1 MRVIVLQRPTAK
13 ELLKHRFIKSAKKTN
28 LLMELIERRQRYIEA
43 VGPDGSDHSD
53 DEKNDDKGDD
63 KDLPDWEWDE
73 TVKMKDGQLSNL
85 QAKHDAKSDSKGATK
100 SSSSNTNNTSSSSS
114 DKQRKPSSAR
124 SGSTS
129 DKDKDKDKKKKADLE
144 SPKGSTTQSTG
155 STASKSS
162 NGTTPALTQ
171 ASQAV
176 AQNTAATASNT
187 AAPSTPTAQQQGSR
201 PSALTSV
208 IYPALSK
215 LLKTNKDEAVVHA
228 LAQLKLAF
236 DAAEKA
242 QSGITHN
249 FIAQIIETLKR

>member
-1 MRVIVLQRPTAK
+1 
-13 ELLKHRFIKSAKKTN
+13 
-28 LLMELIERRQRYIEA
+28 MELIERRQRYIEA
-43 VGPDGSDHSD
+43 VGPEGSDHSD
-53 DEKNDDKGDD
+53 EDRNSDRGDD

-73 TVKMKDGQLSNL
+73 TVKMKEGQLSNL
-85 QAKHDAKSDSKGATK
+85 QAKHDAKNDSKSASSTK
-100 SSSSNTNNTSSSSS
+100 TSSNTNNTSTSSSGS

-124 SGSTS
+124 SSSTS
-129 DKDKDKDKKKKADLE
+129 EKDKDKKKKADLE
-144 SPKGSTTQSTG
+144 SPKGTSTTQSTG

-162 NGTTPALTQ
+162 NGATPSLTQ

-187 AAPSTPTAQQQGSR
+187 APATPTGQQGQGSR

>member
-1 MRVIVLQRPTAK
+1 
-13 ELLKHRFIKSAKKTN
+13 
-28 LLMELIERRQRYIEA
+28 MELIERRQRYIEA

-53 DEKNDDKGDD
+53 EDKNDDKGDD

-85 QAKHDAKSDSKGATK
+85 QAKHDSKADSKSATK
-100 SSSSNTNNTSSSSS
+100 TASNTNNTSTSSSSS

-124 SGSTS
+124 SSSTS
-129 DKDKDKDKKKKADLE
+129 EKDKDKKKKADLE

-187 AAPSTPTAQQQGSR
+187 PSTPTGQAGQGNR

>member
-1 MRVIVLQRPTAK
+1 VTDPSQRPTAK

-43 VGPDGSDHSD
+43 VGPEGSDPSD
-53 DEKNDDKGDD
+53 DEKGDDKGDD

-73 TVKMKDGQLSNL
+73 TVKMKEGQLSHL
-85 QAKHDAKSDSKGATK
+85 QAKHDTKNDVKSTATK
-100 SSSSNTNNTSSSSS
+100 SASNTNSTASDKTRKASSSDRTSSDKGSRTSSSSAS
-114 DKQRKPSSAR
+114 D
-124 SGSTS
+124 
-129 DKDKDKDKKKKADLE
+129 DKKKKKDLD
-144 SPKGSTTQSTG
+144 SPKGSTTSSTG
-155 STASKSS
+155 STASKS
-162 NGTTPALTQ
+162 NGTAPALTQ

-176 AQNTAATASNT
+176 AQNTAST
-187 AAPSTPTAQQQGSR
+187 AATPAPTTPTAQQGSR